1 MESSWSIGL
10 AQRTLSLLTD
20 QVMVI
25 IGCALVAAVAANL
38 MVWATRPR
46 LTRRGLAWQ
55 RSSLRALAMIY
66 GGIVFVGLTLL
77 ALQADLRVHLLVGIL
92 IGPVVGA
99 WSIFSYDVLWSRL
112 LGPWIARKLGND

>member
-25 IGCALVAAVAANL
+25 IGCALVAAAAANL
-38 MVWATRPR
+38 MVWARKPR
-46 LTRRGLAWQ
+46 IKRQSAAWQ
-55 RSSLRALAMIY
+55 QSRLRGEAMVY
-66 GGIVFVGLTLL
+66 GGAVFVGLTTL
-77 ALQADLRVHLLVGIL
+77 ALEADLRVHIVIGVLL
-92 IGPVVGA
+92 GPVVGA